1 MTDMGIPYDTK
12 KATKDMAEGDPA
24 ELQAVHAPPD
34 DATAAAAK
42 AQHAYATTSSVDPP
56 TGMGG
61 GHHGH
66 RGNPKK

>member
-24 ELQAVHAPPD
+24 QLQEVHAPPD
-34 DATAAAAK
+34 EKTAAAAK
-42 AQHAYATTSSVDPP
+42 EQHAYATTSSEDPP
-56 TGMGG
+56 CEQGG

-66 RGNPKK
+66 RMNPKK